1 MLVKDFPMRVW
12 YVDTDQMG
20 IVHHSNYARYYEAAR
35 SDLMRSFGVSYA
47 EMESRGVIM
56 PVLEVHSKY
65 LESAHFDEMITVR
78 VILREI
84 PRARISFDFEIY
96 NEEKHLLNTGTV
108 VLGFLHS
115 ESRRPTRAPKWF
127 VDLIVA
133 NSDLRP

>member
-47 EMESRGVIM
+47 EMESRGIIM

-96 NEEKHLLNTGTV
+96 NEEQHLLNTGNV
-108 VLGFLHS
+108 ILGFLHS
-115 ESRRPTRAPKWF
+115 ESRRPTRAPEWF
-127 VDLIVA
+127 VDLITA
-133 NSDLRP
+133 NSDLSR